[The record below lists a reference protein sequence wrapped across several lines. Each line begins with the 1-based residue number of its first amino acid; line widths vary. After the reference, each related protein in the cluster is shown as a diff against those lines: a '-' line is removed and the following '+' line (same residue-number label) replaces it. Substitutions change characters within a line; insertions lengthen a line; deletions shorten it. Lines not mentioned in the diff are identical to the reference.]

1 MNIGIILAAGLSTRF
16 NSKTSKQLYKIH
28 NKHII
33 QYSIDAFLL
42 KNITKIIIVINTKC
56 YYKIY
61 KIIIKY
67 YQKQNISIIINDYNC
82 RLESM
87 QKALNYINNKYN
99 DTKSIKNIIIHDS
112 ARPFITK
119 THIKHLINTQII
131 NKMLYTQ
138 YYIKLTNGLARFT
151 QTQELEFVDRDKYIE
166 MCTPLCIDYQLFNK
180 ILNDTEYKDQNGK
193 RLFQEFIPV
202 MNILNLQSKYHL
214 LEGHYYFLRKIT
226 TTNDLQQIN

>member
-42 KNITKIIIVINTKC
+42 KNIRKIIIVTNTKC

-61 KIIIKY
+61 KIIVKY
-67 YQKQNISIIINDYNC
+67 YQKQKQHISIIINDYNC

-87 QKALNYINNKYN
+87 QKALNYINSLH
-99 DTKSIKNIIIHDS
+99 TSLIKNIIIHDS

-119 THIKHLINTQII
+119 KHIKHLINTQRI
-131 NKMLYTQ
+131 KQMLYTQ

-151 QTQELEFVDRDKYIE
+151 QEQELEFVDRDKYIE
-166 MCTPLCIDYQLFNK
+166 ICTPLCIDYQLFNK
-180 ILNDTEYKDQNGK
+180 IMNDSEYNQNGK

-226 TTNDLQQIN
+226 TTNDLV

>member
-42 KNITKIIIVINTKC
+42 KNITKIIIVTNTKC
-56 YYKIY
+56 YYKIL
-61 KIIIKY
+61 KLVIKY
-67 YQKQNISIIINDYNC
+67 YPRYQRHILIIINDYNC

-87 QKALNYINNKYN
+87 QKALNYINTLH
-99 DTKSIKNIIIHDS
+99 TKIQNIIIHDS

-119 THIKHLINTQII
+119 KHIKYLINTHK
-131 NKMLYTQ
+131 NHKMLYTQ

-151 QTQELEFVDRDKYIE
+151 QEQELEFVDRDKYIE
-166 MCTPLCIDYQLFNK
+166 ICTPLCIDYQLFNK
-180 ILNDTEYKDQNGK
+180 IMNDQEYKDQNGK